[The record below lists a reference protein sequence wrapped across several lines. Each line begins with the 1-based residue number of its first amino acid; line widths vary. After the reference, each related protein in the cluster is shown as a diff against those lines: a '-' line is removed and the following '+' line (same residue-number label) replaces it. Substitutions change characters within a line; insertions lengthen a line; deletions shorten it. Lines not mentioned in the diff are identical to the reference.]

1 MGAKIDPFPT
11 NERMNPRSVLRIGM
25 RFGDSRN
32 WRIWCHECIR
42 VVRSLGSLAW
52 LRRRRKLA
60 EAIYSVEGAQRMR
73 LKTNLCCRTESDKK
87 RKKSVSFSFFT
98 ALLLPLSPL
107 SVKTFR
113 VALDRKSSSSYENE
127 VCRHISAS
135 QLKVE
140 AMTAHR
146 KEEPKFWYSSSILVA
161 LSRIDRALVP
171 SLPSLDANRLVGA
184 INASFHLR
192 DHHSRGFSK
201 GRAISRRRAVYS
213 LCLG

>member
-73 LKTNLCCRTESDKK
+73 LKTNLCCRTESGRASGDKK

-98 ALLLPLSPL
+98 ALVLLLSPL

-113 VALDRKSSSSYENE
+113 VALDRVQESSSSYAYKME
-127 VCRHISAS
+127 
-135 QLKVE
+135 
-140 AMTAHR
+140 
-146 KEEPKFWYSSSILVA
+146 
-161 LSRIDRALVP
+161 LSRQESDSIDQ
-171 SLPSLDANRLVGA
+171 NVGLKNHFN
-184 INASFHLR
+184 IVQ
-192 DHHSRGFSK
+192 SK
-201 GRAISRRRAVYS
+201 EY
-213 LCLG
+213 